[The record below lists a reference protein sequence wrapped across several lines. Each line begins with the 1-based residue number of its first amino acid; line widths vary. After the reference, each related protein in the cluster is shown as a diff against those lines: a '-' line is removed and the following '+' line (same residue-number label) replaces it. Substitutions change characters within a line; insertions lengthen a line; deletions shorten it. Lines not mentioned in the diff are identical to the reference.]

1 MIQSRLSGILVPLI
15 IFYIK
20 PYAMVHPLNKMLSI
34 LSTLYMNS
42 WRHSIFC
49 HTAQNRYMFKAAGI
63 RATAPRLVFSGP
75 TPLLLDPKAMVEHV
89 NLTKAV
95 IQTGQRNNYRHRKGK
110 AYSLQR
116 NITRKFITKRTNA
129 TARTLLTRTMMVV
142 RRIFARAPSPATRE
156 NVARRRSRGPLIL
169 LPTRMD
175 KTDGRGMGSSNNPNG
190 FQNFLPSP
198 TTTSLSTT
206 PSDIRFP
213 TRPITHRTRDT
224 GTSVQTG
231 HRRNSTRLP
240 RISVTPL
247 YNPQENGEQRPVLNL
262 RPRNQYIQPKHFKM

>member
-1 MIQSRLSGILVPLI
+1 MAAKKADHQLAVIQSRLSGILVPLI

-95 IQTGQRNNYRHRKGK
+95 IQTGQRNNYLHHQSDKRNREDSINKDHDGGKKDFRSGPQPRDKGK
-110 AYSLQR
+110 
-116 NITRKFITKRTNA
+116 
-129 TARTLLTRTMMVV
+129 
-142 RRIFARAPSPATRE
+142 RREAS
-156 NVARRRSRGPLIL
+156 
-169 LPTRMD
+169 
-175 KTDGRGMGSSNNPNG
+175 
-190 FQNFLPSP
+190 Q
-198 TTTSLSTT
+198 
-206 PSDIRFP
+206 
-213 TRPITHRTRDT
+213 
-224 GTSVQTG
+224 
-231 HRRNSTRLP
+231 
-240 RISVTPL
+240 
-247 YNPQENGEQRPVLNL
+247 
-262 RPRNQYIQPKHFKM
+262 